1 MGINAEGL
9 ASKLHSFDFALKS
22 TTARIFFVQEV
33 KQQIKGNIKTDYL
46 RNFQLFEMVRKE
58 QRTAGG
64 GLMIGVDR
72 D

>member
-1 MGINAEGL
+1 MGCNAEGL

-33 KQQIKGNIKTDYL
+33 KQQTKGNISTDYL
-46 RNFQLFEMVRKE
+46 KNYQLFELVR
-58 QRTAGG
+58 
-64 GLMIGVDR
+64 R